1 MQELR
6 HIPVALNRCIDLL
19 SPAIERAIAARG
31 SAIVIDATLG
41 LGGHT
46 RALLAKF
53 ETLRIIGFDR
63 DTTAIAIARENV
75 APYGDRLTIVHAVYD
90 QIESALES
98 LEISE
103 IDGALFDLGVSSMQ
117 LDEADRGFAYSQ
129 DAPLDMRMDQSQ
141 GMTARDV
148 LYTYD
153 RKSLIRILRAYGD
166 EKFAPRIVDN
176 IIAARENRSLTST
189 KQLAELVKESIPA
202 PARRTGGNP
211 AKRTFQA
218 LRIEVNQELEVLE
231 RAIPAAMAAL
241 AVNGRIVVMSYQSLE
256 DKIVKRFFTEACTST
271 TPRNLPVELP
281 NSAAKFAYVITG
293 SEAATDSEIAENPRA
308 QSMRLR
314 AIEKVAA

>member
-1 MQELR
+1 MQDVR
-6 HIPVALNRCIDLL
+6 HIPVALDRCIELL
-19 SPAIERAIAARG
+19 TPAIESAITLRG

-46 RALLAKF
+46 RALLEKF
-53 ETLRIIGFDR
+53 AELKVIGFDR
-63 DTTAIAIARENV
+63 DLSAIAIARENV
-75 APYGDRLTIVHAVYD
+75 APYQDRLTIIHAVYD
-90 QIESALES
+90 QIEEVLADLSIEF
-98 LEISE
+98 

-117 LDEADRGFAYSQ
+117 LDEAERGFAYSQ
-129 DAPLDMRMDQSQ
+129 EAPLDMRMDQSQ
-141 GMTARDV
+141 GLTARDV

-153 RKSLIRILRAYGD
+153 RNSLIRILRAYGD

-176 IIAARENRSLTST
+176 ILAARDANALTTT
-189 KQLAELVKESIPA
+189 KQLADLVKESIPA

-218 LRIEVNQELEVLE
+218 LRIEVNHELEVLE
-231 RAIPAAMAAL
+231 RAIPAAMKAL
-241 AVNGRIVVMSYQSLE
+241 TAHGRIVVMSYQSLE
-256 DKIVKRFFTEACTST
+256 DKIVKSFFTEACTST

-293 SEAATDSEIAENPRA
+293 SEAASDAEIETNPRA

-314 AIEKVAA
+314 AIEKLAA

>member
-6 HIPVALNRCIDLL
+6 HIPVALDRCIELL
-19 SPAIERAIAARG
+19 SPAIERAISTRG
-31 SAIVIDATLG
+31 TATVIDATLG

-46 RALLAKF
+46 RALLEKF
-53 ETLRIIGFDR
+53 ADLKVIGFDR
-63 DTTAIAIARENV
+63 DLSAIAIAREYV
-75 APYGDRLTIVHAVYD
+75 APYQDRLTIIHAVYD
-90 QIESALES
+90 QIESALEDLS
-98 LEISE
+98 IDF

-129 DAPLDMRMDQSQ
+129 EAPLDMRMDQSQ
-141 GMTARDV
+141 GLTAEDV

-153 RKSLIRILRAYGD
+153 RNSLIRILRAYGD

-176 IIAARENRSLTST
+176 ILAARDAHTLKTT

-218 LRIEVNQELEVLE
+218 LRIEVNHELEVLE
-231 RAIPAAMAAL
+231 RAIPAAMKAL
-241 AVNGRIVVMSYQSLE
+241 TVHGRIVVMSYQSLE
-256 DKIVKRFFTEACTST
+256 DKIVKSFFTEACTST

-293 SEAATDSEIAENPRA
+293 SEAATDSEIESNPRA

-314 AIEKVAA
+314 AIERVAA